1 MSAAGP
7 PQGARPLGGAARSDA
22 RGESSGLLEGV
33 RVVEMGLWVAGPSAG
48 GILADWGAEV
58 VKLEMLT
65 GDPMRTLYSALSGS
79 KETRCP
85 PFDVHNRGKRSVAL
99 DVNHP
104 EGHALAQKIVA
115 TADVFLTNMRPQFLR
130 RAGLDHEQLLAANP
144 KLVYGILT
152 GYGLTGPD
160 KDAPGFDMAA
170 FSARSGISH
179 RATPPGGVPPTL
191 PGGMGD
197 NVTAIT
203 LVAGILGALLNRER
217 TGRGQLVSTSLMRT
231 GMFCQSM
238 ELSAFLA
245 LGKVMGPPSRTR
257 PMNPLM
263 NSYRSG
269 DGQWLWLIGAEAE
282 RHWEPIVKALGATEL
297 LAEERFKTARD
308 RRRNAEALVAILD
321 DVFAR
326 HTRDEW
332 AAVFAEHDI
341 WWAPVN
347 SYEDLVKDA
356 QAQACGA
363 FVEMPAM
370 GGDGTQRSLAT
381 PIDFGADTI
390 ATPSAPP
397 QLGSDTPGVLREL
410 GIDDREIARLRDAKV
425 IA

>member
-1 MSAAGP
+1 MNV
-7 PQGARPLGGAARSDA
+7 L
-22 RGESSGLLEGV
+22 SGI

-48 GILADWGAEV
+48 GMLADWGAEV
-58 VKLEMLT
+58 VKLEMPS

-85 PFDVHNRGKRSVAL
+85 PFDLHNRGKRSVAL

-104 EGHALAQKIVA
+104 EGQALARRIVS

-130 RAGLDHEQLLAANP
+130 RAGLDHERLLAAHP
-144 KLVYGILT
+144 KLVYGLLT

-197 NVTAIT
+197 NVSALA

-217 TGRGQLVSTSLMRT
+217 SGRGQLVSTSLLRA

-245 LGKVMGPPSRTR
+245 LGKVMSPPSRTR
-257 PMNPLM
+257 PQNPLM
-263 NSYRSG
+263 NSYRAG
-269 DGQWLWLIGAEAE
+269 DDKWLWLIGAEAE

-297 LAEERFKTARD
+297 LSDERFKTSRD
-308 RRRNAEALVAILD
+308 RRRNAEALVAIFD
-321 DVFAR
+321 EIFAR
-326 HTRDEW
+326 QPRDEW
-332 AAVFAEHDI
+332 AAIFAKHDV

-347 SYEDLVKDA
+347 SYEDLRNDA
-356 QAQACGA
+356 QAQAIGA
-363 FVEMPAM
+363 FVQMPSMA
-370 GGDGTQRSLAT
+370 GDGTTQTSLAT
-381 PIDFGADTI
+381 PVDFGAEPAAPPAAPPKLGND
-390 ATPSAPP
+390 TPS
-397 QLGSDTPGVLREL
+397 VLRAL
-410 GIDDREIARLRDAKV
+410 GIDDQEIARLRDAKV
-425 IA
+425 VV